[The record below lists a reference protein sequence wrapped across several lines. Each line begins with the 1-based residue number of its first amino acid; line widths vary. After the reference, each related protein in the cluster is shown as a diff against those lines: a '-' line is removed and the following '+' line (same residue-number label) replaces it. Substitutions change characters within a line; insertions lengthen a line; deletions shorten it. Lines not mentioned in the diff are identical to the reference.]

1 MASIEV
7 DLDDYIDECKKT
19 LKRNGYLVFE
29 NEQDVIDFIDNK
41 YKCVLSE
48 YIEEMRK
55 NLYIYS
61 DKKIKTY
68 EEVYNDLDNMLKG

>member
-7 DLDDYIDECKKT
+7 DLDDYIDECEQT
-19 LKRNGYLVFE
+19 LKENGYLVFE
-29 NEQDVIDFIDNK
+29 NEQDVVDFVDNE

-48 YIEEMRK
+48 YVEEMRK